1 MLVLARAREPH
12 DLGMIEQAVTAA
24 RSGIGSAPAA
34 IEGHELLGQS
44 LGLLGRWKEAASSFS
59 TCIELAPRTARHH
72 VQLSDALVESGDPM
86 AALRVVDQMNQ
97 EFGRSVD
104 AGLVRARA
112 LAAFGRIDEA
122 RALLAQCRQ
131 AMPNHP
137 DLPRTEMA
145 MGGRP

>member
-1 MLVLARAREPH
+1 ME
-12 DLGMIEQAVTAA
+12 
-24 RSGIGSAPAA
+24 RSGVV
-34 IEGHELLGQS
+34 LLD
-44 LGLLGRWKEAASSFS
+44 LHR
-59 TCIELAPRTARHH
+59 IAPRTARHH

-86 AALRVVDQMNQ
+86 AALRVVDRMNQ

-122 RALLAQCRQ
+122 RALLSQCRQ

-145 MGGRP
+145 MGVGP